1 MLQQCS
7 GIVRGTYL
15 PKYTNKTVLD
25 TLEGTCLCT
34 IQTNNML
41 IEECL
46 QIWQK
51 IFQDLNNPHYGQ
63 TEVHFQDQSKQVNVV
78 MVPSVYP
85 FKNVKFVTNV
95 NVNNLK

>member
-25 TLEGTCLCT
+25 TLDGTCLCT
-34 IQTNNML
+34 IQTNNIL
-41 IEECL
+41 IEECT

-63 TEVHFQDQSKQVNVV
+63 TGSYYQDQSKQFNFV
-78 MVPSVYP
+78 MTPAVYP
-85 FKNVKFVTNV
+85 FKNVKLIPNNV
-95 NVNNLK
+95 P